1 MLFRSK
7 ESTLLAVGDTFS
19 QADINSGKIKFVNAQ
34 TTTFTDQ
41 FVVDIKNSANGWLGN
56 QTISIQEDV
65 LKTDQFMLN
74 NFSFW
79 PNPTKDIINIKLN
92 SLSDKN
98 IVIKIFDIQ
107 GRVILFSEE
116 PVEGSIF
123 TKEIDTNNIAS
134 GIYIL
139 SVSQGNRKVAKKI
152 VVSKE

>member
-1 MLFRSK
+1 M
-7 ESTLLAVGDTFS
+7 
-19 QADINSGKIKFVNAQ
+19 
-34 TTTFTDQ
+34 
-41 FVVDIKNSANGWLGN
+41 
-56 QTISIQEDV
+56 
-65 LKTDQFMLN
+65 
-74 NFSFW
+74 
-79 PNPTKDIINIKLN
+79 N

-107 GRVILFSEE
+107 GRVILVSEE

-123 TKEIDTNNIAS
+123 TNEIDTNNIAS

>member
-1 MLFRSK
+1 M
-7 ESTLLAVGDTFS
+7 
-19 QADINSGKIKFVNAQ
+19 
-34 TTTFTDQ
+34 
-41 FVVDIKNSANGWLGN
+41 
-56 QTISIQEDV
+56 
-65 LKTDQFMLN
+65 
-74 NFSFW
+74 
-79 PNPTKDIINIKLN
+79 N